1 MTGVIRGNATSDRG
15 KSPAVEPHHPV
26 SVIESKF
33 HPPPLR
39 PGTVSRRVVVDRVR
53 RSPARVAAIVAPA
66 GYGKTTLLREW
77 SQIETRPVVWLSTDG
92 RDNDPIVFLAHL
104 AVAID
109 RVEPLDRRVFAALSS
124 PGVSVVSTVLPRLAS
139 AFASITQ
146 PIVLLLDDVHHLV
159 ERACL
164 DAIAELAE
172 RLPPGSQLAITSRTA
187 PAMPLARLRANGA
200 LVEIGTSD
208 LALDRAQAR
217 SLLRD
222 AGVDLPDDVVTEL
235 TQKTE
240 GWPTGLYLAAHA
252 SLATG
257 DVGVRGIAFTGDD
270 RFVTDYVRSEI
281 LARLPGVLVRFLTRT
296 AVLDRMSGS
305 LCDAVLRQ
313 SGSARVL
320 ALIEDSNLLLVPLDR
335 RRAWYRYH
343 HLFRDVL
350 MTELTAREPE
360 LVPTLHRRAARWLEE
375 NGHLDEAIDHAHA
388 GGEDDRTAVLF
399 ERMALSLHRQGRFG
413 TLLTWL
419 DRFDDAFVERHPG
432 VAVLAA
438 WTAALTGD
446 AIGAGWWA
454 DVLERSPATA
464 HRADLAKSSAPA
476 SALHIVRA
484 LTSRRGIERMRDDA
498 EAAVH
503 LEAAGSPWRPA
514 ALVLYGVG
522 TILGGDEARAD
533 GILTDAIEA
542 GERAGARPVTSVGL
556 AERSLLAMNRGDWS
570 AASAFAQQARATI
583 DDGHLEDYVLSSIT
597 FAVAARTALHVG
609 DVDVAREAI
618 VRSQRLRPMLT
629 SAIPWLTAQTMVEL
643 ARVQLALADR
653 AGAWASLADAR
664 EAIARLPDLGTLG
677 DQVVDLQR
685 RLRQLR
691 AGSMPGPTALTP
703 AELRLLPY
711 LPTHLSFREI
721 GERLHVSPNTVKTQ
735 AISIYRKLTVSSRA
749 DAVAIAQD
757 IGLLET

>member
-1 MTGVIRGNATSDRG
+1 MRENVASDRG
-15 KSPAVEPHHPV
+15 KSSAVALRHPV
-26 SVIESKF
+26 SVIESKL
-33 HPPPLR
+33 HPPALR
-39 PGTVSRRVVVDRVR
+39 AGTVSRRVVVDRVR
-53 RSPARVAAIVAPA
+53 NSPAHVAAIVAPA
-66 GYGKTTLLREW
+66 GYGKTTLLCEW
-77 SQIETRPVVWLSTDG
+77 SRTESRAVVWLSLDA
-92 RDNDPIVFLAHL
+92 RDNDPIVFLTHL

-109 RVEPLDRRVFAALSS
+109 RVEPLDRRVLAALSS

-139 AFASITQ
+139 AVASITQ
-146 PIVLLLDDVHHLV
+146 PIVVLLDDVHHLV

-164 DAIAELAE
+164 DAIAELAD
-172 RLPPGSQLAITSRTA
+172 RLPPGSQLAITSRTT

-200 LVEIGTSD
+200 LVEIGTAD
-208 LALDRAQAR
+208 LALDTLQAR
-217 SLLRD
+217 SLLQD
-222 AGVDLPDDVVTEL
+222 AGVDLPDDVVDEL

-240 GWPTGLYLAAHA
+240 GWPTGLYLAAHTA
-252 SLATG
+252 LATG
-257 DVGVRGIAFTGDD
+257 VAGVRGIAFTGDD

-313 SGSARVL
+313 SGSTQVL
-320 ALIEDSNLLLVPLDR
+320 ALIEDSNLLLVPLDH

-350 MTELTAREPE
+350 MTELIAREPE
-360 LVPTLHRRAARWLEE
+360 LVPTLHRRAASWLEE
-375 NGHLDEAIDHAHA
+375 HGHLDEAIDHAHA
-388 GGEDDRTAVLF
+388 GGEDDRTAVLL

-413 TLLTWL
+413 TLRTWL
-419 DRFDDAFVERHPG
+419 DRFDDSFVEHHPG

-454 DVLERSPATA
+454 DVLERSPAGA
-464 HRADLAKSSAPA
+464 SEAGRPAPPESSWR
-476 SALHIVRA
+476 IVRA
-484 LTSRRGIERMRDDA
+484 LTCRGGIDQMRDDA
-498 EAAVH
+498 EAAVR
-503 LEAAGSPWRPA
+503 LEAVASPWRPA
-514 ALVLYGVG
+514 ALMLYGVG
-522 TILGGDEARAD
+522 TVLGGDEARAD

-542 GERAGARPVTSVGL
+542 GRRAGTRPVTSVGL
-556 AERSLLAMNRGDWS
+556 AERSLLAINRGDWRS
-570 AASAFAQQARATI
+570 ASTLAQQARATVE
-583 DDGHLEDYVLSSIT
+583 DGQLEDYALSSIT
-597 FAVAARTALHVG
+597 FAATARTALHLG

-643 ARVQLALADR
+643 AQVQLALADR

-664 EAIARLPDLGTLG
+664 EVIARLPDLGTLG
-677 DQVVDLQR
+677 GQLADLQR

-691 AGSMPGPTALTP
+691 TGGLPGPTALTP

-749 DAVAIAQD
+749 DAVATAQE
-757 IGLLET
+757 IGLLER